1 MAQNINSRLKGFV
14 ALLSLIM
21 VFFGGVMATGEGDNI
36 TRYGGFVLSMVFV
49 FVLAVMAMEEG

>member
-21 VFFGGVMATGEGDNI
+21 VFFGGVMATGQGDSI